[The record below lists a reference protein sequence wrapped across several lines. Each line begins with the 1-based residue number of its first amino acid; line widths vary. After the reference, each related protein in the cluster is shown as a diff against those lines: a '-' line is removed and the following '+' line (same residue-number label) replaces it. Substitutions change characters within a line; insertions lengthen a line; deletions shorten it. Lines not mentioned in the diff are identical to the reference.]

1 MAEAGQELRLE
12 GTEILNYF
20 TSCPTGNLHNQVCI
34 WCCVECIENLKALH
48 SFPLI
53 FVSLQNN
60 KEPTFRL
67 GEKHTLL
74 VELGCSMGPSQ
85 LSFSKDILLLL
96 RIEV

>member
-1 MAEAGQELRLE
+1 M
-12 GTEILNYF
+12 
-20 TSCPTGNLHNQVCI
+20 
-34 WCCVECIENLKALH
+34 KALH

-74 VELGCSMGPSQ
+74 VELGCSMDPSQ
-85 LSFSKDILLLL
+85 LSFSKDIFVVVENLGLKALKT
-96 RIEV
+96 RIMATVTSSI